1 MRAQAFKGQRP
12 IHASDE
18 EIAVWDKMK
27 VTLIPQ
33 LYEHLFFIGIEPDE
47 GGRPMFDLLYLTSLR
62 KEGKSRALPHAEL
75 QSVAASESVA
85 QTPSAQTPVAQTPVA
100 QTRISN
106 KEGKSRAL
114 PQAVVTASTSA
125 DGGRSLRGCVTNKDD
140 SKSERQS
147 TRDPEIAPEEGV
159 ELTLEAVSVEALSES
174 DVASSLG
181 ELTQKAGLLEWNNH
195 MTWCNRT
202 LKKEVVELEKI
213 QEHADNG
220 KLVPPLLC

>member
-1 MRAQAFKGQRP
+1 
-12 IHASDE
+12 
-18 EIAVWDKMK
+18 
-27 VTLIPQ
+27 
-33 LYEHLFFIGIEPDE
+33 
-47 GGRPMFDLLYLTSLR
+47 MFDLLYLTSLR

-85 QTPSAQTPVAQTPVA
+85 QTPSAQTPVAQTPV
-100 QTRISN
+100 
-106 KEGKSRAL
+106 E
-114 PQAVVTASTSA
+114 
-125 DGGRSLRGCVTNKDD
+125 
-140 SKSERQS
+140 
-147 TRDPEIAPEEGV
+147 
-159 ELTLEAVSVEALSES
+159 LEAVSVEALSES

>member
-62 KEGKSRALPHAEL
+62 KEGKSRALP
-75 QSVAASESVA
+75 
-85 QTPSAQTPVAQTPVA
+85 
-100 QTRISN
+100 
-106 KEGKSRAL
+106 
-114 PQAVVTASTSA
+114 QAVVTASTSA
-125 DGGRSLRGCVTNKDD
+125 DGGTSLRGCVTNKDD
-140 SKSERQS
+140 SKSKRQS
-147 TRDPEIAPEEGV
+147 TRDTETAGETA
-159 ELTLEAVSVEALSES
+159 LDNLSES